1 MDEFVEWYFSDANKS
16 VDKDDKKAT
25 KDAYDNGKITLD
37 QLKGG
42 SIWKR
47 NKVKQME
54 PGKITRLNDDFL
66 GYQATIPH
74 KKQAEENVKATKDQP
89 KSGSIWKRVK
99 ANPMLDKITRLNDSL
114 DQATIAQKK
123 QAEENAKAEKAEKVK
138 KAEEAKKAEAVKK
151 SQTPKDDS
159 EKQGTTST
167 TLDATSASKD
177 IQSIME
183 TANNYADVKPT
194 VKVSPF
200 FWKNI
205 DYMLEDAKS
214 AAMKEEA
221 SDNTKEEDSDN
232 TKEKD
237 SAKKKEKDS
246 AKKQELLKKLKSQ
259 KAELYADHIL
269 KTLANLAYST
279 SNWTGAEAGH
289 NPAHEMTSSQADL
302 YKNIQ
307 NQAYANQIG
316 KIKDYDIKQQT
327 DRTDAVNNVFNE
339 YLERQVASKWK
350 AWSNDSRFKDA
361 KGNIDYIKMFDS
373 LDINEKQY
381 LNNIMKSKLASLN
394 ENSSIEDAAKA
405 FAAYELGPIA
415 TEVLKGA
422 VEATGSGIQRAFNW
436 LKDRL

>member
-1 MDEFVEWYFSDANKS
+1 MDEFVEWYFSDANKLI
-16 VDKDDKKAT
+16 DKDDKKAT
-25 KDAYDNGKITLD
+25 KNAYDNGKITLD

-47 NKVKQME
+47 NKVNQMK
-54 PGKITRLNDDFL
+54 PGQITRLNDDFL
-66 GYQATIPH
+66 GYQA
-74 KKQAEENVKATKDQP
+74 A
-89 KSGSIWKRVK
+89 
-99 ANPMLDKITRLNDSL
+99 
-114 DQATIAQKK
+114 IAQKK
-123 QAEENAKAEKAEKVK
+123 QAEENAKAEKA
-138 KAEEAKKAEAVKK
+138 KKAEAIKK
-151 SQTPKDDS
+151 AEKAKKPQTPKDDS
-159 EKQGTTST
+159 KKQDTSSASEDDSEKQ
-167 TLDATSASKD
+167 DATSASKD
-177 IQSIME
+177 LQTIME
-183 TANNYADVKPT
+183 TASNYADVKPT
-194 VKVSPF
+194 AKVSPF

-205 DYMLEDAKS
+205 DYMLENDKS
-214 AAMKEEA
+214 AAMKEE
-221 SDNTKEEDSDN
+221 
-232 TKEKD
+232 
-237 SAKKKEKDS
+237 DS

-269 KTLANLAYST
+269 KSLANLAYST

-327 DRTDAVNNVFNE
+327 DRTDTVNKVFND
-339 YLERQVASKWK
+339 YLNRQVASKWK

-373 LDINEKQY
+373 LDIDEKRY
-381 LNNIMKSKLASLN
+381 LNGIMKSKLASLD
-394 ENSSIEDAAKA
+394 ENSSIEDVAKA
-405 FAAYELGPIA
+405 FAASELGPIA

-422 VEATGSGIQRAFNW
+422 VEATGSGIQKAFNW

>member
-1 MDEFVEWYFSDANKS
+1 MDEFVEWYFSDANKAI
-16 VDKDDKKAT
+16 DKDDKKAT

-47 NKVKQME
+47 NKVNKMK

-66 GYQATIPH
+66 GYQA
-74 KKQAEENVKATKDQP
+74 A
-89 KSGSIWKRVK
+89 
-99 ANPMLDKITRLNDSL
+99 
-114 DQATIAQKK
+114 IAQKK
-123 QAEENAKAEKAEKVK
+123 QAEENAKAEKA
-138 KAEEAKKAEAVKK
+138 KAEKAKVANKP
-151 SQTPKDDS
+151 QTPKDDS
-159 EKQGTTST
+159 KKQEATST
-167 TLDATSASKD
+167 KQDATSASEDDPKKQDATSASKD
-177 IQSIME
+177 IQNIME
-183 TANNYADVKPT
+183 TIDNYADVKPT

-205 DYMLEDAKS
+205 DYMLENDKS
-214 AAMKEEA
+214 AAMKEE
-221 SDNTKEEDSDN
+221 
-232 TKEKD
+232 
-237 SAKKKEKDS
+237 DS

-269 KTLANLAYST
+269 KSLANLAYST

-316 KIKDYDIKQQT
+316 KIKDYDIKQQI
-327 DRTDAVNNVFNE
+327 DRTDTINKIFNE
-339 YLERQVASKWK
+339 YLSRQVTSKWK

-373 LDINEKQY
+373 LDIDEKQY
-381 LNNIMKSKLASLN
+381 LNGLMKSKLASLD
-394 ENSSIEDAAKA
+394 ENSSIEDVAKA
-405 FAAYELGPIA
+405 FAAHELGSIA

-422 VEATGSGIQRAFNW
+422 VKATGSGIQSAFNW

>member
-1 MDEFVEWYFSDANKS
+1 MDEFVKWYFSDANKS
-16 VDKDDKKAT
+16 IDEDDKKAT

-47 NKVKQME
+47 NKVNQMK

-66 GYQATIPH
+66 GYQA
-74 KKQAEENVKATKDQP
+74 A
-89 KSGSIWKRVK
+89 
-99 ANPMLDKITRLNDSL
+99 
-114 DQATIAQKK
+114 IAQKK
-123 QAEENAKAEKAEKVK
+123 QAEENAKAEKAK
-138 KAEEAKKAEAVKK
+138 KAETVKKAEAVNKP
-151 SQTPKDDS
+151 QTPKDDS
-159 EKQGTTST
+159 EKQNATSEKQDT
-167 TLDATSASKD
+167 ESASKD
-177 IQSIME
+177 DSKKQDAESASEDIRNIME

-205 DYMLEDAKS
+205 DYMLENDKD
-214 AAMKEEA
+214 AAM
-221 SDNTKEEDSDN
+221 
-232 TKEKD
+232 
-237 SAKKKEKDS
+237 KEKDS

-269 KTLANLAYST
+269 KSLANLAYST

-302 YKNIQ
+302 YKNIH

-327 DRTDAVNNVFNE
+327 DRTDTVNKVFND
-339 YLERQVASKWK
+339 YLNRQVAAKWK

-373 LDINEKQY
+373 LDIDEKQY
-381 LNNIMKSKLASLN
+381 LNGLMKSKLAGLD

-405 FAAYELGPIA
+405 FAGYELGPIA

-422 VEATGSGIQRAFNW
+422 VEATGTGIQKAFNW

>member
-1 MDEFVEWYFSDANKS
+1 MDEFVKWYFSDANKS
-16 VDKDDKKAT
+16 IDKDDKKAT

-37 QLKGG
+37 QLKSG
-42 SIWKR
+42 SIWKH
-47 NKVKQME
+47 NKVNQMK
-54 PGKITRLNDDFL
+54 PGQITRLNDDFM
-66 GYQATIPH
+66 GYQATTTQ
-74 KKQAEENVKATKDQP
+74 KKQTEENVKATKDQP
-89 KSGSIWKRVK
+89 KSGSIWKRIEV
-99 ANPMLDKITRLNDSL
+99 NPLKLGKTTRLNDDSL
-114 DQATIAQKK
+114 DQAAKAQKK
-123 QAEENAKAEKAEKVK
+123 QAEENAKAE
-138 KAEEAKKAEAVKK
+138 EAKKAEAANKP
-151 SQTPKDDS
+151 QTPKDDS
-159 EKQGTTST
+159 KKQNATSEKQ
-167 TLDATSASKD
+167 DAESASKD
-177 IQSIME
+177 LQTIME
-183 TANNYADVKPT
+183 TASNYADVKPT

-205 DYMLEDAKS
+205 DYMLENDKS
-214 AAMKEEA
+214 AAMKEE
-221 SDNTKEEDSDN
+221 DSV
-232 TKEKD
+232 
-237 SAKKKEKDS
+237 
-246 AKKQELLKKLKSQ
+246 KKQELLKKLKSQ

-269 KTLANLAYST
+269 KSLANLAYST

-327 DRTDAVNNVFNE
+327 DRTDTVNKVFND
-339 YLERQVASKWK
+339 YLDRQVASKWK

-373 LDINEKQY
+373 LDIDEKQY
-381 LNNIMKSKLASLN
+381 LNGIMKSKLASLD

-405 FAAYELGPIA
+405 FAGYELGPIA

-422 VEATGSGIQRAFNW
+422 VEATGAGIQSAFNW

>member
-1 MDEFVEWYFSDANKS
+1 MDEFVKWYFSDANKS
-16 VDKDDKKAT
+16 IDKDDKKAT

-37 QLKGG
+37 QLKSG
-42 SIWKR
+42 SIWKH
-47 NKVKQME
+47 NKVNQMK
-54 PGKITRLNDDFL
+54 PGQITRLNDDFM
-66 GYQATIPH
+66 GYQATTTQ
-74 KKQAEENVKATKDQP
+74 KKQTEENVKATKDQP
-89 KSGSIWKRVK
+89 KSGSIWKRIEV
-99 ANPMLDKITRLNDSL
+99 NPLKLGKTTRLNDDSL
-114 DQATIAQKK
+114 DQAAKAQKK
-123 QAEENAKAEKAEKVK
+123 QAEENAKAE
-138 KAEEAKKAEAVKK
+138 EAKKAEAANKP
-151 SQTPKDDS
+151 QTPKDDS
-159 EKQGTTST
+159 KKQNATSEKQ
-167 TLDATSASKD
+167 DAESASKD
-177 IQSIME
+177 LQTIME
-183 TANNYADVKPT
+183 TIGNYADVKPT

-205 DYMLEDAKS
+205 DYMLENDKS
-214 AAMKEEA
+214 AAMKEE
-221 SDNTKEEDSDN
+221 DSV
-232 TKEKD
+232 
-237 SAKKKEKDS
+237 
-246 AKKQELLKKLKSQ
+246 KKQELLKKLKSQ

-269 KTLANLAYST
+269 KSLANLAYST

-327 DRTDAVNNVFNE
+327 DRTDTVNKVFND
-339 YLERQVASKWK
+339 YLDRQVASKWK

-373 LDINEKQY
+373 LDIDEKQY
-381 LNNIMKSKLASLN
+381 LNGIMKSKLASLD

-405 FAAYELGPIA
+405 FAGYELGPIA

-422 VEATGSGIQRAFNW
+422 VEATGAGIQSAFNW

>member
-16 VDKDDKKAT
+16 IDKDDKKAT

-47 NKVKQME
+47 NKVNQMK
-54 PGKITRLNDDFL
+54 PGQITRLNDDFL
-66 GYQATIPH
+66 GYQA
-74 KKQAEENVKATKDQP
+74 A
-89 KSGSIWKRVK
+89 
-99 ANPMLDKITRLNDSL
+99 
-114 DQATIAQKK
+114 IAQKK
-123 QAEENAKAEKAEKVK
+123 QAEENAKAENAKAEKA
-138 KAEEAKKAEAVKK
+138 KAVNKP
-151 SQTPKDDS
+151 QTPKDDS
-159 EKQGTTST
+159 KKQ
-167 TLDATSASKD
+167 DAESASKD
-177 IQSIME
+177 IRDIME
-183 TANNYADVKPT
+183 TASNYADVKPT

-205 DYMLEDAKS
+205 DYMLENDKS
-214 AAMKEEA
+214 AAMKEE
-221 SDNTKEEDSDN
+221 
-232 TKEKD
+232 
-237 SAKKKEKDS
+237 DS

-269 KTLANLAYST
+269 KSLANLAYST

-327 DRTDAVNNVFNE
+327 DRTDTVNKVFND
-339 YLERQVASKWK
+339 YLNRQVASKWK

-373 LDINEKQY
+373 LDIDEKQY
-381 LNNIMKSKLASLN
+381 LNGLMKSKLAGLD

-405 FAAYELGPIA
+405 FAGYELGPIA
-415 TEVLKGA
+415 TEVLKSA
-422 VEATGSGIQRAFNW
+422 VEATGSGIQSAFNW

>member
-16 VDKDDKKAT
+16 IDKDDKKAT

-37 QLKGG
+37 QLKSG

-47 NKVKQME
+47 NKVNQMK
-54 PGKITRLNDDFL
+54 PGQITRLNDDFL
-66 GYQATIPH
+66 GYQATIAQ
-74 KKQAEENVKATKDQP
+74 KKQAEENVKAE
-89 KSGSIWKRVK
+89 
-99 ANPMLDKITRLNDSL
+99 A
-114 DQATIAQKK
+114 A
-123 QAEENAKAEKAEKVK
+123 K
-138 KAEEAKKAEAVKK
+138 KAEEAKKAEAANKP
-151 SQTPKDDS
+151 QTPKDDS
-159 EKQGTTST
+159 KKQDAASEKQEAASASEDDSEKQ
-167 TLDATSASKD
+167 DAESASKD
-177 IQSIME
+177 LQTIME
-183 TANNYADVKPT
+183 TASNYADVKPT

-205 DYMLEDAKS
+205 DYMLENDKS
-214 AAMKEEA
+214 AAMKEE
-221 SDNTKEEDSDN
+221 
-232 TKEKD
+232 
-237 SAKKKEKDS
+237 DS

-269 KTLANLAYST
+269 KSLANLAYST

-307 NQAYANQIG
+307 NQAYANQIS

-327 DRTDAVNNVFNE
+327 DRTDTVNKVFND
-339 YLERQVASKWK
+339 YLNRQVASKWK

-373 LDINEKQY
+373 LDIDEKQY
-381 LNNIMKSKLASLN
+381 LNGIMKSKLASLD

-405 FAAYELGPIA
+405 FAGYELGPIA
-415 TEVLKGA
+415 TEVLKSA
-422 VEATGSGIQRAFNW
+422 VEATGFGIQSAFNW

>member
-1 MDEFVEWYFSDANKS
+1 MDEFVKWYFSDANKS
-16 VDKDDKKAT
+16 IDENDKKAT

-37 QLKGG
+37 QLKSG
-42 SIWKR
+42 SIWKL
-47 NKVKQME
+47 NKVNQMK
-54 PGKITRLNDDFL
+54 PGQITRLNDDFL
-66 GYQATIPH
+66 SYQATIPQ

-89 KSGSIWKRVK
+89 KSGSIWKRIEI
-99 ANPMLDKITRLNDSL
+99 NPLKLGKTTKLNDDSL
-114 DQATIAQKK
+114 DKAAIAQKK
-123 QAEENAKAEKAEKVK
+123 QAEENAKAEAAK
-138 KAEEAKKAEAVKK
+138 KAEEAKKAKAVNKP
-151 SQTPKDDS
+151 QTPKDDS
-159 EKQGTTST
+159 KKQDATST
-167 TLDATSASKD
+167 KQDAESASKD
-177 IQSIME
+177 IRDIME
-183 TANNYADVKPT
+183 TASNYADVKPT

-205 DYMLEDAKS
+205 DYMLENDKS
-214 AAMKEEA
+214 AAMKEE
-221 SDNTKEEDSDN
+221 
-232 TKEKD
+232 
-237 SAKKKEKDS
+237 DS

-269 KTLANLAYST
+269 KSLANLAYST

-327 DRTDAVNNVFNE
+327 DRTDTVNKVFND
-339 YLERQVASKWK
+339 YLDRQVASKWK
-350 AWSNDSRFKDA
+350 EWSNDSRFKDA

-373 LDINEKQY
+373 LDIDEKQY
-381 LNNIMKSKLASLN
+381 LNGLMKSKLAGLD

-405 FAAYELGPIA
+405 FAGYELGPIA

-422 VEATGSGIQRAFNW
+422 VEATGAGIQSAFNW

>member
-1 MDEFVEWYFSDANKS
+1 MDEFVKWYFSDANKA
-16 VDKDDKKAT
+16 VEENDKKAT

-42 SIWKR
+42 SIWKH
-47 NKVKQME
+47 NKVNQMK
-54 PGKITRLNDDFL
+54 PGQITRLNDDFL
-66 GYQATIPH
+66 GYQATITQ
-74 KKQAEENVKATKDQP
+74 KKQTEENVKATKDKP
-89 KSGSIWKRVK
+89 KSGSIWKRIEI
-99 ANPMLDKITRLNDSL
+99 NPLKLGKTTRLNDDSL
-114 DQATIAQKK
+114 DQAAIAQKK
-123 QAEENAKAEKAEKVK
+123 QAEENAKAEKA
-138 KAEEAKKAEAVKK
+138 KAVNKP
-151 SQTPKDDS
+151 QTPKDDS
-159 EKQGTTST
+159 KKQDAASTSEDDT
-167 TLDATSASKD
+167 KKQDAESASKD
-177 IQSIME
+177 IRNIME
-183 TANNYADVKPT
+183 TASNYADVKPT

-205 DYMLEDAKS
+205 DYMLENDKS
-214 AAMKEEA
+214 AAMKEE
-221 SDNTKEEDSDN
+221 
-232 TKEKD
+232 
-237 SAKKKEKDS
+237 DS

-269 KTLANLAYST
+269 KSLANLAYST

-327 DRTDAVNNVFNE
+327 DRTDTVNKVFND
-339 YLERQVASKWK
+339 YLDRQVAAKWK

-373 LDINEKQY
+373 LDIDEKQY
-381 LNNIMKSKLASLN
+381 LNGIMKSKLASLN

-405 FAAYELGPIA
+405 FAGYELGPIA

-422 VEATGSGIQRAFNW
+422 VEATGSGIQSAFNW

>member
-16 VDKDDKKAT
+16 IDKDDKKAT

-37 QLKGG
+37 QLKSG
-42 SIWKR
+42 SIWKH
-47 NKVKQME
+47 NKVNQMK
-54 PGKITRLNDDFL
+54 PGQITRLNDDFL
-66 GYQATIPH
+66 GYQATIPQ
-74 KKQAEENVKATKDQP
+74 KKQAEENVKATKDKP
-89 KSGSIWKRVK
+89 KSGSIWKRIEV
-99 ANPMLDKITRLNDSL
+99 NPLKLGKTTKLNDDSL
-114 DQATIAQKK
+114 DQAAIAQKK
-123 QAEENAKAEKAEKVK
+123 QAEENAKAEKAKAE
-138 KAEEAKKAEAVKK
+138 KAEEANKP
-151 SQTPKDDS
+151 QTPKDDS
-159 EKQGTTST
+159 KKQDATST
-167 TLDATSASKD
+167 KQDAESASKD
-177 IQSIME
+177 IRDIME
-183 TANNYADVKPT
+183 TASNYADVKPT

-205 DYMLEDAKS
+205 DYMLENDKS
-214 AAMKEEA
+214 AAMKEE
-221 SDNTKEEDSDN
+221 
-232 TKEKD
+232 
-237 SAKKKEKDS
+237 DS

-269 KTLANLAYST
+269 KSLANLAYST

-327 DRTDAVNNVFNE
+327 DRTDTVNKVFND
-339 YLERQVASKWK
+339 YLDRQVASKWK

-373 LDINEKQY
+373 LDIDEKQY
-381 LNNIMKSKLASLN
+381 LNGLMKSKLAGLD

-405 FAAYELGPIA
+405 FAGYELGPIA

-422 VEATGSGIQRAFNW
+422 VEATGAGIQSAFNW

>member
-1 MDEFVEWYFSDANKS
+1 MDEFVKWYFSDANKS
-16 VDKDDKKAT
+16 IDKDDKKAT
-25 KDAYDNGKITLD
+25 KNAYDNGKITSD

-42 SIWKR
+42 FIWKR
-47 NKVKQME
+47 NKVNQME

-66 GYQATIPH
+66 GYQATITQ
-74 KKQAEENVKATKDQP
+74 KKQTEENVKATKDQP
-89 KSGSIWKRVK
+89 KSGSIWKRIK
-99 ANPMLDKITRLNDSL
+99 INPLKLAKTTKLNDDSL
-114 DQATIAQKK
+114 DQAAIAQKK
-123 QAEENAKAEKAEKVK
+123 QAEENAKAEAAK
-138 KAEEAKKAEAVKK
+138 KAEEAKKDEEA
-151 SQTPKDDS
+151 
-159 EKQGTTST
+159 KQ
-167 TLDATSASKD
+167 DATSASKD
-177 IQSIME
+177 IQTIME
-183 TANNYADVKPT
+183 TAGNYADVKPT

-205 DYMLEDAKS
+205 DYMLENDKS
-214 AAMKEEA
+214 AAMKEE
-221 SDNTKEEDSDN
+221 
-232 TKEKD
+232 
-237 SAKKKEKDS
+237 DS

-269 KTLANLAYST
+269 KSLANLAYST

-327 DRTDAVNNVFNE
+327 DRTDTVNKVFND
-339 YLERQVASKWK
+339 YLNRQVASKWK

-373 LDINEKQY
+373 LDIDEKQY
-381 LNNIMKSKLASLN
+381 LNGIMKSKLASLD

-405 FAAYELGPIA
+405 FAGYELGPIA
-415 TEVLKGA
+415 TEILKGA
-422 VEATGSGIQRAFNW
+422 VEATGAGIQSAFNW

>member
-37 QLKGG
+37 QLKSG

-47 NKVKQME
+47 NKVNQMK
-54 PGKITRLNDDFL
+54 PGQITRLNDDFL
-66 GYQATIPH
+66 GYQATTTQ

-89 KSGSIWKRVK
+89 KSGSIWKRIKVNPLELVK
-99 ANPMLDKITRLNDSL
+99 TTRLNDDSL
-114 DQATIAQKK
+114 DQAAIAQKK
-123 QAEENAKAEKAEKVK
+123 QAEENAKAE
-138 KAEEAKKAEAVKK
+138 EAKKAEAANKP
-151 SQTPKDDS
+151 QTPKDDS
-159 EKQGTTST
+159 KKQDATSEKQ
-167 TLDATSASKD
+167 DAESASKD
-177 IQSIME
+177 LQAIME
-183 TANNYADVKPT
+183 TASNYADVKPT

-205 DYMLEDAKS
+205 DYMLENDKS
-214 AAMKEEA
+214 AAMKEE
-221 SDNTKEEDSDN
+221 
-232 TKEKD
+232 
-237 SAKKKEKDS
+237 DS

-269 KTLANLAYST
+269 KSLANLAYST

-307 NQAYANQIG
+307 NQAYANQIS

-327 DRTDAVNNVFNE
+327 DRTDTVNKVFND
-339 YLERQVASKWK
+339 YLNRQVASKWK

-373 LDINEKQY
+373 LDIDEKQY
-381 LNNIMKSKLASLN
+381 LNGIMKSKLASLD

-405 FAAYELGPIA
+405 FAGYELGPIA
-415 TEVLKGA
+415 TEVLKSA
-422 VEATGSGIQRAFNW
+422 VEATGAGIQSAFNW

>member
-1 MDEFVEWYFSDANKS
+1 MDEFVEWYFSDANKLI
-16 VDKDDKKAT
+16 DKDDKKAT

-42 SIWKR
+42 SIWKH
-47 NKVKQME
+47 NKVNQMK
-54 PGKITRLNDDFL
+54 PGQITRLNDDFL
-66 GYQATIPH
+66 GYQATITQ

-89 KSGSIWKRVK
+89 KSDSIWKRIQV
-99 ANPMLDKITRLNDSL
+99 NPLKFGKTTKLNDDSL
-114 DQATIAQKK
+114 DQAAIAQKK
-123 QAEENAKAEKAEKVK
+123 QAEENAKAEAAK
-138 KAEEAKKAEAVKK
+138 KAEEEKKAKAANKP
-151 SQTPKDDS
+151 QTPKDDS
-159 EKQGTTST
+159 KKQDATST
-167 TLDATSASKD
+167 KQDAESASKD
-177 IQSIME
+177 IRDIME
-183 TANNYADVKPT
+183 TASNYADVKPT

-205 DYMLEDAKS
+205 DYMLENDKS
-214 AAMKEEA
+214 AAMKEE
-221 SDNTKEEDSDN
+221 
-232 TKEKD
+232 
-237 SAKKKEKDS
+237 DS

-269 KTLANLAYST
+269 KSLANLAYST

-327 DRTDAVNNVFNE
+327 DRTDTVNKVFND
-339 YLERQVASKWK
+339 YLDRQVASKWK

-373 LDINEKQY
+373 LDIDEKQY
-381 LNNIMKSKLASLN
+381 LNGLMKSKLAGLD

-405 FAAYELGPIA
+405 FAGYELGPIA
-415 TEVLKGA
+415 TEVLKSA
-422 VEATGSGIQRAFNW
+422 VEATGTGIQSAFNW

>member
-1 MDEFVEWYFSDANKS
+1 MDEFVEWYFSDANKAI
-16 VDKDDKKAT
+16 DENDKKAT
-25 KDAYDNGKITLD
+25 KNAYDNGKITLD

-47 NKVKQME
+47 NKVNQMK

-66 GYQATIPH
+66 GYQA
-74 KKQAEENVKATKDQP
+74 A
-89 KSGSIWKRVK
+89 
-99 ANPMLDKITRLNDSL
+99 
-114 DQATIAQKK
+114 IAQKK
-123 QAEENAKAEKAEKVK
+123 QAEENAKADKAKAEKT
-138 KAEEAKKAEAVKK
+138 KAEK
-151 SQTPKDDS
+151 TKDDS
-159 EKQGTTST
+159 KKQDAESTKQDTESTSKDDST
-167 TLDATSASKD
+167 KQDAESASKD
-177 IQSIME
+177 IRNIME

-205 DYMLEDAKS
+205 DYMLENDKS
-214 AAMKEEA
+214 AAMKEE
-221 SDNTKEEDSDN
+221 
-232 TKEKD
+232 
-237 SAKKKEKDS
+237 DS

-269 KTLANLAYST
+269 RSLANLAYST

-327 DRTDAVNNVFNE
+327 DRTDTVNKVFND
-339 YLERQVASKWK
+339 YLNRQVASKWK

-361 KGNIDYIKMFDS
+361 KGNMDYIKMFDS
-373 LDINEKQY
+373 LDIDEKQY
-381 LNNIMKSKLASLN
+381 LNGLMKSKLAGLD

-405 FAAYELGPIA
+405 FAGYELGPIA
-415 TEVLKGA
+415 TEILKGA
-422 VEATGSGIQRAFNW
+422 VEATGSGIQSAFNW

>member
-1 MDEFVEWYFSDANKS
+1 MDEFVEWYFSDANES
-16 VDKDDKKAT
+16 IDEDDKKAT
-25 KDAYDNGKITLD
+25 KNAYDNGKITKG
-37 QLKGG
+37 QLKSGL
-42 SIWKR
+42 IWKD
-47 NKVKQME
+47 NKVNKMK
-54 PGKITRLNDDFL
+54 PGQITRLNDDFL
-66 GYQATIPH
+66 SYQATMPQ

-89 KSGSIWKRVK
+89 KSGSIWKRIEVNPLKLVK
-99 ANPMLDKITRLNDSL
+99 ATKE
-114 DQATIAQKK
+114 AAKAQKK
-123 QAEENAKAEKAEKVK
+123 QAEENAKAEAAK
-138 KAEEAKKAEAVKK
+138 KAEEANKP
-151 SQTPKDDS
+151 QTPKDDS
-159 EKQGTTST
+159 KKQDAASEKQ
-167 TLDATSASKD
+167 DAESASKD
-177 IQSIME
+177 IRDIME
-183 TANNYADVKPT
+183 TASNYADVKPT

-205 DYMLEDAKS
+205 DYMLENDKS
-214 AAMKEEA
+214 AAMKEE
-221 SDNTKEEDSDN
+221 
-232 TKEKD
+232 
-237 SAKKKEKDS
+237 DS

-269 KTLANLAYST
+269 KSLANLAYST

-327 DRTDAVNNVFNE
+327 DRTDTVNKVFND
-339 YLERQVASKWK
+339 YLDRQVASKWK

-373 LDINEKQY
+373 LDIDEKQY
-381 LNNIMKSKLASLN
+381 LNGIMKSKLAGLD

-405 FAAYELGPIA
+405 FAGYELGPIA

-422 VEATGSGIQRAFNW
+422 VEATGSGIQSAFNW

>member
-1 MDEFVEWYFSDANKS
+1 MDEFVEWYFSDANKA
-16 VDKDDKKAT
+16 VDENDKKAT

-37 QLKGG
+37 QLKSG

-47 NKVKQME
+47 NKVNQMK
-54 PGKITRLNDDFL
+54 PGQITRLNDDFL
-66 GYQATIPH
+66 GYQATTTQ

-89 KSGSIWKRVK
+89 KSGSIWKRIKV
-99 ANPMLDKITRLNDSL
+99 NPLELGKTTRLNDDSL
-114 DQATIAQKK
+114 DQAAIAQKK
-123 QAEENAKAEKAEKVK
+123 QAEENAKAEKA
-138 KAEEAKKAEAVKK
+138 KAEKAKAVNKP
-151 SQTPKDDS
+151 QTPKDDS
-159 EKQGTTST
+159 KKQDAASEKQDTEST
-167 TLDATSASKD
+167 KQDATSASKD
-177 IQSIME
+177 LQTIME
-183 TANNYADVKPT
+183 TASNYADVKPT

-205 DYMLEDAKS
+205 DYMLENDKS
-214 AAMKEEA
+214 AAMKEE
-221 SDNTKEEDSDN
+221 
-232 TKEKD
+232 
-237 SAKKKEKDS
+237 DS

-269 KTLANLAYST
+269 KSLANLAYST

-307 NQAYANQIG
+307 NQAYANQIS

-327 DRTDAVNNVFNE
+327 DRTDTVNKVFND
-339 YLERQVASKWK
+339 YLNRQVASKWK

-373 LDINEKQY
+373 LDIDEKQY
-381 LNNIMKSKLASLN
+381 LNGIMKSKLANLD

-405 FAAYELGPIA
+405 FAGYELGPIA
-415 TEVLKGA
+415 TEVLKSA
-422 VEATGSGIQRAFNW
+422 VEATGSGIQSAFNW

>member
-1 MDEFVEWYFSDANKS
+1 MDEFVKWYFSDANKS
-16 VDKDDKKAT
+16 IDEDDKKAT
-25 KDAYDNGKITLD
+25 KKAYDNGKITSD
-37 QLKGG
+37 QLKSG

-47 NKVKQME
+47 NKVSKMK
-54 PGKITRLNDDFL
+54 PGKITRLNGDFL
-66 GYQATIPH
+66 GYQA
-74 KKQAEENVKATKDQP
+74 EENGKIASDQP
-89 KSGSIWKRVK
+89 KSGSAWNKVYKMKPGQI
-99 ANPMLDKITRLNDSL
+99 PGLNVDSL
-114 DQATIAQKK
+114 GHQSAIAQKKQAEEAAIAQKK
-123 QAEENAKAEKAEKVK
+123 QAEENAKAENAE
-138 KAEEAKKAEAVKK
+138 AAKKAEAANK

-159 EKQGTTST
+159 KKQDTEST
-167 TLDATSASKD
+167 KQDAESASKD
-177 IQSIME
+177 LQDIME

-205 DYMLEDAKS
+205 DYMLENDKS
-214 AAMKEEA
+214 AAMKEE
-221 SDNTKEEDSDN
+221 
-232 TKEKD
+232 
-237 SAKKKEKDS
+237 DS

-269 KTLANLAYST
+269 KSLANLAYST

-302 YKNIQ
+302 YKNIH
-307 NQAYANQIG
+307 NQAYANQIS

-327 DRTDAVNNVFNE
+327 DRTDTVNSVFND
-339 YLERQVASKWK
+339 YLNRQVAAKWK
-350 AWSNDSRFKDA
+350 AWSNDSKFKDA

-381 LNNIMKSKLASLN
+381 LNGLMKSKLVNLD

-405 FAAYELGPIA
+405 FAGIELGPIA
-415 TEVLKGA
+415 TEILKGA
-422 VEATGSGIQRAFNW
+422 VEATGSGIQKAFNW

>member
-1 MDEFVEWYFSDANKS
+1 MDEFVEWYFSDANKA
-16 VDKDDKKAT
+16 VDENDKKAT

-47 NKVKQME
+47 NKVNQMK
-54 PGKITRLNDDFL
+54 PGQITRLNDDFL
-66 GYQATIPH
+66 GYQATTTQ

-89 KSGSIWKRVK
+89 KSGSIWKRIKV
-99 ANPMLDKITRLNDSL
+99 NPLELGKTTRLNDDSL
-114 DQATIAQKK
+114 DQAAIAQKK
-123 QAEENAKAEKAEKVK
+123 QAEENAKAEAANKP
-138 KAEEAKKAEAVKK
+138 
-151 SQTPKDDS
+151 QTPKDDS
-159 EKQGTTST
+159 KKQDATSEKQ
-167 TLDATSASKD
+167 DAESASKD
-177 IQSIME
+177 LQTIME
-183 TANNYADVKPT
+183 TASNYADVKPT

-205 DYMLEDAKS
+205 DYMLENDKS
-214 AAMKEEA
+214 AAMKEE
-221 SDNTKEEDSDN
+221 
-232 TKEKD
+232 
-237 SAKKKEKDS
+237 DS

-269 KTLANLAYST
+269 KSLANLAYST

-307 NQAYANQIG
+307 NQAYANQIS

-327 DRTDAVNNVFNE
+327 DRTDTVNKVFND
-339 YLERQVASKWK
+339 YLDRQVASKWK

-373 LDINEKQY
+373 LDIDEKQY
-381 LNNIMKSKLASLN
+381 LNGIMKSKLANLD

-405 FAAYELGPIA
+405 FAGYELGPIA
-415 TEVLKGA
+415 TEVLKSA
-422 VEATGSGIQRAFNW
+422 VEATGSGIQSAFNW

>member
-1 MDEFVEWYFSDANKS
+1 MDEFVKWYFSDANKAI
-16 VDKDDKKAT
+16 DNDDKKAT
-25 KDAYDNGKITLD
+25 KKAYDNGKITLD

-47 NKVKQME
+47 NKVNQMK

-66 GYQATIPH
+66 GYQA
-74 KKQAEENVKATKDQP
+74 A
-89 KSGSIWKRVK
+89 
-99 ANPMLDKITRLNDSL
+99 
-114 DQATIAQKK
+114 IAQKK
-123 QAEENAKAEKAEKVK
+123 QAEENAKAEKAKVVNK
-138 KAEEAKKAEAVKK
+138 PQTPDKP
-151 SQTPKDDS
+151 QTPKDDAKKQDIAS
-159 EKQGTTST
+159 EKQ
-167 TLDATSASKD
+167 DATSASEDDSKKQD
-177 IQSIME
+177 AESASEDLRTIME

-205 DYMLEDAKS
+205 DYMLENDKS
-214 AAMKEEA
+214 AAMKEE
-221 SDNTKEEDSDN
+221 
-232 TKEKD
+232 
-237 SAKKKEKDS
+237 DS

-269 KTLANLAYST
+269 KSLANLAYST

-327 DRTDAVNNVFNE
+327 DRTDTVNSVFND
-339 YLERQVASKWK
+339 YLNRQVAAKWK

-373 LDINEKQY
+373 LDIDEKQY
-381 LNNIMKSKLASLN
+381 LNGLMKSKLAGLD

-405 FAAYELGPIA
+405 FAGYELGPIA

-422 VEATGSGIQRAFNW
+422 VEATGSGLQKAFNW

>member
-16 VDKDDKKAT
+16 IDKDDKKAT

-47 NKVKQME
+47 NKVNQMK
-54 PGKITRLNDDFL
+54 PGQITKLNDDFL
-66 GYQATIPH
+66 GYQA
-74 KKQAEENVKATKDQP
+74 A
-89 KSGSIWKRVK
+89 
-99 ANPMLDKITRLNDSL
+99 
-114 DQATIAQKK
+114 IAQKK
-123 QAEENAKAEKAEKVK
+123 QAEENAKAAKKAKAEKA
-138 KAEEAKKAEAVKK
+138 KAANKP
-151 SQTPKDDS
+151 QTPKDDS
-159 EKQGTTST
+159 EKQ
-167 TLDATSASKD
+167 DATSASKD
-177 IQSIME
+177 LQTIME
-183 TANNYADVKPT
+183 TASNYADVKPT

-205 DYMLEDAKS
+205 DYMLENDKS
-214 AAMKEEA
+214 AAMKEE
-221 SDNTKEEDSDN
+221 
-232 TKEKD
+232 
-237 SAKKKEKDS
+237 DS

-269 KTLANLAYST
+269 KSLANLAYST

-289 NPAHEMTSSQADL
+289 NPAHEMTSSQADR

-316 KIKDYDIKQQT
+316 KIKDYDIKQQI
-327 DRTDAVNNVFNE
+327 DRTDIVNSVFND
-339 YLERQVASKWK
+339 YLNRQVASKWK

-373 LDINEKQY
+373 LDIDEKQY
-381 LNNIMKSKLASLN
+381 LNGIMKSKLAGLD

-405 FAAYELGPIA
+405 FAGYELGPIA

-422 VEATGSGIQRAFNW
+422 VEATGSGIQSAFNW

>member
-1 MDEFVEWYFSDANKS
+1 MDEFVKWYFSDANKAI
-16 VDKDDKKAT
+16 DENDKKAT
-25 KDAYDNGKITLD
+25 KNAYDNGKITLD

-47 NKVKQME
+47 NKVNQMK

-66 GYQATIPH
+66 GYQATI
-74 KKQAEENVKATKDQP
+74 
-89 KSGSIWKRVK
+89 
-99 ANPMLDKITRLNDSL
+99 
-114 DQATIAQKK
+114 AQKN
-123 QAEENAKAEKAEKVK
+123 QAEENAKAEKAKKAEAPK
-138 KAEEAKKAEAVKK
+138 KAEEANKP
-151 SQTPKDDS
+151 QTPKDDS
-159 EKQGTTST
+159 EKQDTTST
-167 TLDATSASKD
+167 KQDTTSTSQDATSASKD
-177 IQSIME
+177 LQNIME

-205 DYMLEDAKS
+205 DYMLENDKS
-214 AAMKEEA
+214 AAM
-221 SDNTKEEDSDN
+221 
-232 TKEKD
+232 
-237 SAKKKEKDS
+237 KEKDS

-269 KTLANLAYST
+269 KSLANLAYST

-327 DRTDAVNNVFNE
+327 DRTDTVNKVFND
-339 YLERQVASKWK
+339 YLNRQVAAKWK

-373 LDINEKQY
+373 LDIDEKQY
-381 LNNIMKSKLASLN
+381 LNGLMKSKLAGLD

-405 FAAYELGPIA
+405 FAGYELGPIA

-422 VEATGSGIQRAFNW
+422 VEATGTGIQKAFDW

>member
-16 VDKDDKKAT
+16 IDTDDKKAT
-25 KDAYDNGKITLD
+25 KNAYDKGKITLD

-47 NKVKQME
+47 NKVNQMK
-54 PGKITRLNDDFL
+54 PGQITRLNDDFL
-66 GYQATIPH
+66 GYQA
-74 KKQAEENVKATKDQP
+74 A
-89 KSGSIWKRVK
+89 
-99 ANPMLDKITRLNDSL
+99 
-114 DQATIAQKK
+114 IAQKK
-123 QAEENAKAEKAEKVK
+123 QAEENAKAEKAK
-138 KAEEAKKAEAVKK
+138 KAKKAKVVNKP
-151 SQTPKDDS
+151 QTPKDDS
-159 EKQGTTST
+159 KKQNATSVSEDDSEKQ
-167 TLDATSASKD
+167 DASSASKD
-177 IQSIME
+177 LQTIME
-183 TANNYADVKPT
+183 TASNYADVKPT

-205 DYMLEDAKS
+205 DYMLENDKS
-214 AAMKEEA
+214 AAMKEE
-221 SDNTKEEDSDN
+221 
-232 TKEKD
+232 
-237 SAKKKEKDS
+237 DS

-269 KTLANLAYST
+269 KSLANLAYST

-307 NQAYANQIG
+307 NQAYANQIS

-327 DRTDAVNNVFNE
+327 DRTDTVNKVFND
-339 YLERQVASKWK
+339 YFNRQVAAKWK

-373 LDINEKQY
+373 LDIDEKQY
-381 LNNIMKSKLASLN
+381 LNGLMKSKLAGLD
-394 ENSSIEDAAKA
+394 ENSSMEDAAKA
-405 FAAYELGPIA
+405 FAGYELGPIA
-415 TEVLKGA
+415 TEILKGA
-422 VEATGSGIQRAFNW
+422 VEATGSGIQSAFNW

>member
-1 MDEFVEWYFSDANKS
+1 MDEFVEWYFSDANKA
-16 VDKDDKKAT
+16 VDENDKKAT

-37 QLKGG
+37 QLKSG

-47 NKVKQME
+47 NKVNQMK
-54 PGKITRLNDDFL
+54 PGQITRLNDDFL
-66 GYQATIPH
+66 GYQATTTQ

-89 KSGSIWKRVK
+89 KSGSIWKRIKV
-99 ANPMLDKITRLNDSL
+99 NPLELGKTTRLNDDSL
-114 DQATIAQKK
+114 DQAAIAQKK
-123 QAEENAKAEKAEKVK
+123 QAEENAKAE
-138 KAEEAKKAEAVKK
+138 EAKKAEAANKP
-151 SQTPKDDS
+151 QTPKDDS
-159 EKQGTTST
+159 KKQDATSEKQ
-167 TLDATSASKD
+167 DAESASKD
-177 IQSIME
+177 LQTIME
-183 TANNYADVKPT
+183 TASNYADVKPT

-205 DYMLEDAKS
+205 DYMLENDKS
-214 AAMKEEA
+214 AAMKEE
-221 SDNTKEEDSDN
+221 
-232 TKEKD
+232 
-237 SAKKKEKDS
+237 DS

-269 KTLANLAYST
+269 KSLANLAYST

-307 NQAYANQIG
+307 NQAYANQIS

-327 DRTDAVNNVFNE
+327 DRTDTVNKVFND
-339 YLERQVASKWK
+339 YLNRQVASKWK

-373 LDINEKQY
+373 LDIDEKQY
-381 LNNIMKSKLASLN
+381 LNGIMKSKLANLD

-405 FAAYELGPIA
+405 FAGYELGPIA
-415 TEVLKGA
+415 TEVLKSA
-422 VEATGSGIQRAFNW
+422 VEATGAGIQSAFNW

>member
-16 VDKDDKKAT
+16 IDKDDKKAT

-47 NKVKQME
+47 NKVNQMK
-54 PGKITRLNDDFL
+54 PGQITKLNDDFL
-66 GYQATIPH
+66 GYQA
-74 KKQAEENVKATKDQP
+74 A
-89 KSGSIWKRVK
+89 
-99 ANPMLDKITRLNDSL
+99 
-114 DQATIAQKK
+114 IAQKK
-123 QAEENAKAEKAEKVK
+123 QAEENAKA
-138 KAEEAKKAEAVKK
+138 AKKAKAKK
-151 SQTPKDDS
+151 AKAANKPQTPKDDS
-159 EKQGTTST
+159 EKQ
-167 TLDATSASKD
+167 DATSASKD
-177 IQSIME
+177 LQTIME
-183 TANNYADVKPT
+183 TASNYADVKPT

-205 DYMLEDAKS
+205 DYMLENDKS
-214 AAMKEEA
+214 AAMKEE
-221 SDNTKEEDSDN
+221 
-232 TKEKD
+232 
-237 SAKKKEKDS
+237 DS

-269 KTLANLAYST
+269 KSLANLAYST

-289 NPAHEMTSSQADL
+289 NPAHEMTSSQADR

-316 KIKDYDIKQQT
+316 KIKDYDIKQQI
-327 DRTDAVNNVFNE
+327 DRTDIVNSVFND
-339 YLERQVASKWK
+339 YLNRQVASKWK

-373 LDINEKQY
+373 LDIDEKQY
-381 LNNIMKSKLASLN
+381 LNGIMKSKLAGLD

-405 FAAYELGPIA
+405 FAGYELGPIA

-422 VEATGSGIQRAFNW
+422 VEATGSGIQSAFNW

>member
-1 MDEFVEWYFSDANKS
+1 MDEFVEWYFSDANKAI
-16 VDKDDKKAT
+16 DNDDKKAT
-25 KDAYDNGKITLD
+25 KNAYDNGKITLD

-47 NKVKQME
+47 NKVNRMK

-66 GYQATIPH
+66 GYQA
-74 KKQAEENVKATKDQP
+74 A
-89 KSGSIWKRVK
+89 
-99 ANPMLDKITRLNDSL
+99 
-114 DQATIAQKK
+114 IAQKK
-123 QAEENAKAEKAEKVK
+123 QAEENAKAEKA
-138 KAEEAKKAEAVKK
+138 KAEKAKAEKAKAVNKP
-151 SQTPKDDS
+151 QTPKDDS
-159 EKQGTTST
+159 KKQDAASEKQDTESASEDDSKKQ
-167 TLDATSASKD
+167 DAASASKD
-177 IQSIME
+177 LRTIME

-205 DYMLEDAKS
+205 DYMLENDKS
-214 AAMKEEA
+214 AAMKEE
-221 SDNTKEEDSDN
+221 
-232 TKEKD
+232 D
-237 SAKKKEKDS
+237 SAKKK
-246 AKKQELLKKLKSQ
+246 ELLKKLKSQ

-269 KTLANLAYST
+269 KSLANLAYST

-327 DRTDAVNNVFNE
+327 DRTDTVNKVFND
-339 YLERQVASKWK
+339 YLNRQVASKWK
-350 AWSNDSRFKDA
+350 EWSNDSRFKDA

-373 LDINEKQY
+373 LDIDEKQY
-381 LNNIMKSKLASLN
+381 LNGIMKSKLANLD

-405 FAAYELGPIA
+405 FAGYELGPIA

-422 VEATGSGIQRAFNW
+422 VEATGSGIQSAFNW
-436 LKDRL
+436 LKERL

>member
-16 VDKDDKKAT
+16 IDKDDKKAT

-37 QLKGG
+37 QLKSG
-42 SIWKR
+42 SIWKH
-47 NKVKQME
+47 NKVNQMK
-54 PGKITRLNDDFL
+54 PGQITRLNDDFL
-66 GYQATIPH
+66 GYQATTTQ

-89 KSGSIWKRVK
+89 KSGSIWKRIQV
-99 ANPMLDKITRLNDSL
+99 NPLKLGKTTKLNDDSL
-114 DQATIAQKK
+114 DQAAIAQKK
-123 QAEENAKAEKAEKVK
+123 QAEENAKAEEAE
-138 KAEEAKKAEAVKK
+138 KAEEAKKP
-151 SQTPKDDS
+151 QTPKDDS
-159 EKQGTTST
+159 KKQDATST
-167 TLDATSASKD
+167 KQDAESASKD
-177 IQSIME
+177 IRDIME
-183 TANNYADVKPT
+183 TASNYADVKPT

-205 DYMLEDAKS
+205 DYMLENDKS
-214 AAMKEEA
+214 AAMKEE
-221 SDNTKEEDSDN
+221 
-232 TKEKD
+232 
-237 SAKKKEKDS
+237 DS

-269 KTLANLAYST
+269 KSLANLAYST

-327 DRTDAVNNVFNE
+327 DRTDTVNKVFND
-339 YLERQVASKWK
+339 YLDRQVASKWK
-350 AWSNDSRFKDA
+350 EWSNDSRFKDA

-373 LDINEKQY
+373 LDIDEKQY
-381 LNNIMKSKLASLN
+381 LNGIMKSKLASLD

-405 FAAYELGPIA
+405 FAGYELGPIA

-422 VEATGSGIQRAFNW
+422 VEATGAGIQSAFNW

>member
-1 MDEFVEWYFSDANKS
+1 MDEFVKWYFSDANKA
-16 VDKDDKKAT
+16 VDENDKKAT

-37 QLKGG
+37 QLKSG

-47 NKVKQME
+47 NKVSKMK
-54 PGKITRLNDDFL
+54 PGQITRLNDDFL
-66 GYQATIPH
+66 GYQATIPQ

-89 KSGSIWKRVK
+89 KSGSIWKHIK
-99 ANPMLDKITRLNDSL
+99 INPLELGKTTRLNDDSL
-114 DQATIAQKK
+114 DQAAIAQKK
-123 QAEENAKAEKAEKVK
+123 QAEENAKAE
-138 KAEEAKKAEAVKK
+138 EAKKAEAANKP
-151 SQTPKDDS
+151 QTPKDDS
-159 EKQGTTST
+159 KKQDAAST
-167 TLDATSASKD
+167 KQDASSASKD
-177 IQSIME
+177 LQTIME
-183 TANNYADVKPT
+183 TASNYADVKPT

-205 DYMLEDAKS
+205 DYMLENDKS
-214 AAMKEEA
+214 AAMKEE
-221 SDNTKEEDSDN
+221 
-232 TKEKD
+232 
-237 SAKKKEKDS
+237 DS

-269 KTLANLAYST
+269 KSLANLAYST

-307 NQAYANQIG
+307 NQAYANQIS

-327 DRTDAVNNVFNE
+327 DRTDTVNKVFND
-339 YLERQVASKWK
+339 YLNRQVASKWK

-373 LDINEKQY
+373 LDIDEKQY
-381 LNNIMKSKLASLN
+381 LNGIMKSKLANLD

-405 FAAYELGPIA
+405 FAGYELGPIA
-415 TEVLKGA
+415 TEVLKSA
-422 VEATGSGIQRAFNW
+422 VKATGAGIQSAFNW

>member
-16 VDKDDKKAT
+16 IDKDDKKAT

-37 QLKGG
+37 QLKSG

-66 GYQATIPH
+66 GYQATITQ

-89 KSGSIWKRVK
+89 KSGSIWKRIEV
-99 ANPMLDKITRLNDSL
+99 NPLKLGKTTRLNDDSI
-114 DQATIAQKK
+114 DQAAIAQKK
-123 QAEENAKAEKAEKVK
+123 QAEENAKAEA
-138 KAEEAKKAEAVKK
+138 AKKAEAANKP
-151 SQTPKDDS
+151 QTPKDDS
-159 EKQGTTST
+159 KKQ
-167 TLDATSASKD
+167 DATSTKQDAASASED
-177 IQSIME
+177 IRNIME
-183 TANNYADVKPT
+183 TASNYADVKPT

-205 DYMLEDAKS
+205 DYMLENDKS
-214 AAMKEEA
+214 AAMKEE
-221 SDNTKEEDSDN
+221 
-232 TKEKD
+232 
-237 SAKKKEKDS
+237 DS

-269 KTLANLAYST
+269 KSLANLAYST

-327 DRTDAVNNVFNE
+327 DRTDTVNKVFND
-339 YLERQVASKWK
+339 YLDRQVASKWK

-373 LDINEKQY
+373 LDIDEKQY
-381 LNNIMKSKLASLN
+381 LNGLMKSKLAGLD

-405 FAAYELGPIA
+405 FAGYELGPIA

-422 VEATGSGIQRAFNW
+422 VEATGSGIQSAFNW

>member
-16 VDKDDKKAT
+16 IDKDDKKAT

-37 QLKGG
+37 QLKSG
-42 SIWKR
+42 SIWKH
-47 NKVKQME
+47 NKVNQMK
-54 PGKITRLNDDFL
+54 PGQITRLNDDFL
-66 GYQATIPH
+66 GYQATITQ
-74 KKQAEENVKATKDQP
+74 KKQAEENVKAAKDQP
-89 KSGSIWKRVK
+89 KSDSIWKRIQVNPLKLGK
-99 ANPMLDKITRLNDSL
+99 ATKLNDDSL
-114 DQATIAQKK
+114 DQAAIAQKN
-123 QAEENAKAEKAEKVK
+123 QAEENAKAEAAK
-138 KAEEAKKAEAVKK
+138 KAEEAKKAKAANKP
-151 SQTPKDDS
+151 QTPKDDS
-159 EKQGTTST
+159 KKQDATST
-167 TLDATSASKD
+167 KQDAESASKD
-177 IQSIME
+177 IRDIME
-183 TANNYADVKPT
+183 TASNYADVKPT

-205 DYMLEDAKS
+205 DYMLENDKS
-214 AAMKEEA
+214 AAMKEE
-221 SDNTKEEDSDN
+221 
-232 TKEKD
+232 
-237 SAKKKEKDS
+237 DS

-269 KTLANLAYST
+269 KSLANLAYST

-327 DRTDAVNNVFNE
+327 DRTDTVNKVFND
-339 YLERQVASKWK
+339 YLDRQVASKWK

-373 LDINEKQY
+373 LDIDEKQY
-381 LNNIMKSKLASLN
+381 LNGIMKSKLASLD
-394 ENSSIEDAAKA
+394 ESSSIEDAAKA
-405 FAAYELGPIA
+405 FAGYELGPIA

-422 VEATGSGIQRAFNW
+422 VEATGAGIQSAFNW

>member
-1 MDEFVEWYFSDANKS
+1 MDEFVEWYFSDANKA
-16 VDKDDKKAT
+16 VDENDKKAT

-37 QLKGG
+37 QLKSG
-42 SIWKR
+42 SIWKL
-47 NKVKQME
+47 NKVNQMK
-54 PGKITRLNDDFL
+54 PGQITRLNDDFL
-66 GYQATIPH
+66 GYQATTTQ

-89 KSGSIWKRVK
+89 KSGSIWKRIKV
-99 ANPMLDKITRLNDSL
+99 NPLELSTRLNDDFL
-114 DQATIAQKK
+114 GYQAAIAQKK
-123 QAEENAKAEKAEKVK
+123 QAEENAKAE
-138 KAEEAKKAEAVKK
+138 EAKKAEAANKP
-151 SQTPKDDS
+151 QTPKDDS
-159 EKQGTTST
+159 KKQNATSEKQ
-167 TLDATSASKD
+167 DAESASKD
-177 IQSIME
+177 LQTIME
-183 TANNYADVKPT
+183 TASNYADVKPT

-205 DYMLEDAKS
+205 DYMLENDKA
-214 AAMKEEA
+214 AAMKEE
-221 SDNTKEEDSDN
+221 
-232 TKEKD
+232 
-237 SAKKKEKDS
+237 DS

-269 KTLANLAYST
+269 KSLANLAYST

-327 DRTDAVNNVFNE
+327 DRTDTVNKVFND
-339 YLERQVASKWK
+339 YLNRQVASKWK

-373 LDINEKQY
+373 LDIDEKQY
-381 LNNIMKSKLASLN
+381 LNGIMKSKLANLD

-405 FAAYELGPIA
+405 FAGYELGPIA

-422 VEATGSGIQRAFNW
+422 VEATGAGIQSAFNW

>member
-1 MDEFVEWYFSDANKS
+1 MDEFVKWYFSDANKS
-16 VDKDDKKAT
+16 IDKDDKKAT
-25 KDAYDNGKITLD
+25 KNAYDNGKITLD
-37 QLKGG
+37 QLKSG
-42 SIWKR
+42 SIWKS

-66 GYQATIPH
+66 GYQATIPQ

-89 KSGSIWKRVK
+89 KSGSIWKRIQV
-99 ANPMLDKITRLNDSL
+99 NPLKLGKTTKLNDDSL
-114 DQATIAQKK
+114 DQAAIAQKK
-123 QAEENAKAEKAEKVK
+123 QAEENAKAEAAK
-138 KAEEAKKAEAVKK
+138 KAEEAKKAKAANKP
-151 SQTPKDDS
+151 QTPKDDS
-159 EKQGTTST
+159 KKQDATST
-167 TLDATSASKD
+167 KQDAESASKD
-177 IQSIME
+177 IRDIME
-183 TANNYADVKPT
+183 TASNYADVKPT

-205 DYMLEDAKS
+205 DYMLENDKS
-214 AAMKEEA
+214 AAMKEE
-221 SDNTKEEDSDN
+221 
-232 TKEKD
+232 
-237 SAKKKEKDS
+237 DS

-269 KTLANLAYST
+269 KSLANLAYST

-327 DRTDAVNNVFNE
+327 DRTDTVNKVFND
-339 YLERQVASKWK
+339 YLDRQVASKWK

-373 LDINEKQY
+373 LDIDEKQY
-381 LNNIMKSKLASLN
+381 LNGLMKSKLAGLD

-405 FAAYELGPIA
+405 FAGYELGPIA

-422 VEATGSGIQRAFNW
+422 VEATGSGIQSAFNW

>member
-1 MDEFVEWYFSDANKS
+1 MDEFVEWYFSDANKA
-16 VDKDDKKAT
+16 VDENDKKAT

-47 NKVKQME
+47 NKVNQMK
-54 PGKITRLNDDFL
+54 PGQITRLNDDFL
-66 GYQATIPH
+66 GYQATTTQ

-89 KSGSIWKRVK
+89 KSGSIWKRIKV
-99 ANPMLDKITRLNDSL
+99 NPLELGKTTRLNDDSL
-114 DQATIAQKK
+114 DQAAIAQKK
-123 QAEENAKAEKAEKVK
+123 QAEENAKAEAANKP
-138 KAEEAKKAEAVKK
+138 
-151 SQTPKDDS
+151 QTPKDDS
-159 EKQGTTST
+159 KKQDATSEKQ
-167 TLDATSASKD
+167 DAESASKD
-177 IQSIME
+177 LQTIME
-183 TANNYADVKPT
+183 TASNYADVKPT

-205 DYMLEDAKS
+205 DYMLENDKS
-214 AAMKEEA
+214 AAMKEE
-221 SDNTKEEDSDN
+221 
-232 TKEKD
+232 
-237 SAKKKEKDS
+237 DS

-269 KTLANLAYST
+269 KSLANLAYST

-307 NQAYANQIG
+307 NQAYANQIS

-327 DRTDAVNNVFNE
+327 DRTDTVNKVFND
-339 YLERQVASKWK
+339 YLNRQVASKWK

-373 LDINEKQY
+373 LDIDEKQY
-381 LNNIMKSKLASLN
+381 LNGIMKSKLANLD

-405 FAAYELGPIA
+405 FAGYELGPIA

-422 VEATGSGIQRAFNW
+422 VEATGSGIQSAFNW

>member
-16 VDKDDKKAT
+16 IDKDDKKAT
-25 KDAYDNGKITLD
+25 KNAYDNGKITLD

-47 NKVKQME
+47 NKVNQME

-66 GYQATIPH
+66 GYQA
-74 KKQAEENVKATKDQP
+74 A
-89 KSGSIWKRVK
+89 
-99 ANPMLDKITRLNDSL
+99 
-114 DQATIAQKK
+114 IAQKK
-123 QAEENAKAEKAEKVK
+123 QAEENAKAEKA
-138 KAEEAKKAEAVKK
+138 KAEKAKAEKAKAAKKAEAVNKP
-151 SQTPKDDS
+151 QTPKDDS
-159 EKQGTTST
+159 KKQ
-167 TLDATSASKD
+167 DAVSASKD
-177 IQSIME
+177 LQTIME
-183 TANNYADVKPT
+183 TASNYADVKPT

-205 DYMLEDAKS
+205 DYMLENDKS
-214 AAMKEEA
+214 AAMKEE
-221 SDNTKEEDSDN
+221 
-232 TKEKD
+232 
-237 SAKKKEKDS
+237 DS
-246 AKKQELLKKLKSQ
+246 AKKQELLNKLKSQ

-269 KTLANLAYST
+269 KSLANLAYST

-327 DRTDAVNNVFNE
+327 DRTDTVNKVFNE
-339 YLERQVASKWK
+339 YLDRQVASKWK
-350 AWSNDSRFKDA
+350 EWSNDSRFKDA

-373 LDINEKQY
+373 LDIDEKQY
-381 LNNIMKSKLASLN
+381 LNGLMKSKLAGLD

-405 FAAYELGPIA
+405 FAGYELGPIA
-415 TEVLKGA
+415 TEVLKSA
-422 VEATGSGIQRAFNW
+422 VEATGTGIQSAFNW

>member
-1 MDEFVEWYFSDANKS
+1 MDEFVEWYFSDANKAI
-16 VDKDDKKAT
+16 DKDDKKAT

-47 NKVKQME
+47 NKVNQMK

-66 GYQATIPH
+66 GYQA
-74 KKQAEENVKATKDQP
+74 A
-89 KSGSIWKRVK
+89 
-99 ANPMLDKITRLNDSL
+99 
-114 DQATIAQKK
+114 IAQKK
-123 QAEENAKAEKAEKVK
+123 QAEENAKAEKAKVANK
-138 KAEEAKKAEAVKK
+138 P
-151 SQTPKDDS
+151 QTPKDDS
-159 EKQGTTST
+159 KKQEATSASEDDPKKQDAT
-167 TLDATSASKD
+167 SASEDDPKKQDATSASKD
-177 IQSIME
+177 IQNIME
-183 TANNYADVKPT
+183 TIDNYADVKPT

-205 DYMLEDAKS
+205 DYMLENDKS
-214 AAMKEEA
+214 AAMKEE
-221 SDNTKEEDSDN
+221 
-232 TKEKD
+232 
-237 SAKKKEKDS
+237 DS

-269 KTLANLAYST
+269 KSLANLAYST

-316 KIKDYDIKQQT
+316 KIKDYDIKQQI
-327 DRTDAVNNVFNE
+327 DRTDTINKIFNE
-339 YLERQVASKWK
+339 YLSRQVTSKWK

-373 LDINEKQY
+373 LDIDEKQY
-381 LNNIMKSKLASLN
+381 LNGLMKSKLASLD
-394 ENSSIEDAAKA
+394 ENSSIEDVAKA
-405 FAAYELGPIA
+405 FAAHELGSIA

-422 VEATGSGIQRAFNW
+422 VKATGSGIQSAFNW

>member
-16 VDKDDKKAT
+16 IDTDDKKAT
-25 KDAYDNGKITLD
+25 KKAYDNGKITSD

-47 NKVKQME
+47 NKVNQMK
-54 PGKITRLNDDFL
+54 PGQITRLNDDFL
-66 GYQATIPH
+66 GYQA
-74 KKQAEENVKATKDQP
+74 A
-89 KSGSIWKRVK
+89 
-99 ANPMLDKITRLNDSL
+99 
-114 DQATIAQKK
+114 IAQKK
-123 QAEENAKAEKAEKVK
+123 QAEENAKAEN
-138 KAEEAKKAEAVKK
+138 AKKAEAVNKP
-151 SQTPKDDS
+151 QTPKDDS
-159 EKQGTTST
+159 KKQNATSEKQDTSSASEDDSEKQ
-167 TLDATSASKD
+167 DATSASKD
-177 IQSIME
+177 IRNIME

-205 DYMLEDAKS
+205 DYMLENDKDS
-214 AAMKEEA
+214 AMKE
-221 SDNTKEEDSDN
+221 T
-232 TKEKD
+232 
-237 SAKKKEKDS
+237 DS

-269 KTLANLAYST
+269 KSLANLAYST

-307 NQAYANQIG
+307 NQAYANQIS

-327 DRTDAVNNVFNE
+327 DRIDTVTKVFNE
-339 YLERQVASKWK
+339 YLNRQVAAKWK

-373 LDINEKQY
+373 LDIDEKQY
-381 LNNIMKSKLASLN
+381 LNGIMKSKLAGLD
-394 ENSSIEDAAKA
+394 ENSSMEDAAKA
-405 FAAYELGPIA
+405 FAGYELGPIA
-415 TEVLKGA
+415 TEILKGA
-422 VEATGSGIQRAFNW
+422 VEATGSGIQSAFNW

>member
-1 MDEFVEWYFSDANKS
+1 MDEFVEWYFSDANKA
-16 VDKDDKKAT
+16 VDENDKKAT
-25 KDAYDNGKITLD
+25 KNAYDNGKITLD

-47 NKVKQME
+47 NKVNQMK

-66 GYQATIPH
+66 GYQA
-74 KKQAEENVKATKDQP
+74 A
-89 KSGSIWKRVK
+89 
-99 ANPMLDKITRLNDSL
+99 
-114 DQATIAQKK
+114 IAQKK
-123 QAEENAKAEKAEKVK
+123 QAEENAKAEKAKVVNK
-138 KAEEAKKAEAVKK
+138 P
-151 SQTPKDDS
+151 QTPKDDS
-159 EKQGTTST
+159 KKQDTESTKQDAESTSKDDST
-167 TLDATSASKD
+167 KQDAESASKD
-177 IQSIME
+177 LRNIME

-205 DYMLEDAKS
+205 DYMLENDKA
-214 AAMKEEA
+214 AAMKEE
-221 SDNTKEEDSDN
+221 
-232 TKEKD
+232 
-237 SAKKKEKDS
+237 DS

-269 KTLANLAYST
+269 KSLANLAYST

-289 NPAHEMTSSQADL
+289 NPAHEMVSSQADL
-302 YKNIQ
+302 YKNIH
-307 NQAYANQIG
+307 NQAYANQIN
-316 KIKDYDIKQQT
+316 KIKDYDIKQQI
-327 DRTDAVNNVFNE
+327 DRTDTINSVFNN

-373 LDINEKQY
+373 LDIDEKQY
-381 LNNIMKSKLASLN
+381 LNGLMKSKLAGLD

-405 FAAYELGPIA
+405 FAGYKLGPIA
-415 TEVLKGA
+415 TEVLKDA
-422 VEATGSGIQRAFNW
+422 VEATGAGIQSAFNW

>member
-1 MDEFVEWYFSDANKS
+1 MDEFVEWYFSDANNA

-25 KDAYDNGKITLD
+25 KNAYDNGKITLD
-37 QLKGG
+37 QLKSG

-47 NKVKQME
+47 NKVNKMK
-54 PGKITRLNDDFL
+54 PGQITRLNDDFL
-66 GYQATIPH
+66 GYQA
-74 KKQAEENVKATKDQP
+74 A
-89 KSGSIWKRVK
+89 
-99 ANPMLDKITRLNDSL
+99 
-114 DQATIAQKK
+114 IAQKK
-123 QAEENAKAEKAEKVK
+123 QAEENAKAEKA
-138 KAEEAKKAEAVKK
+138 KAEKAKAEKAKAVNKP
-151 SQTPKDDS
+151 QTPKDDS
-159 EKQGTTST
+159 KKQDAASEKQEAASASEDDSEKR
-167 TLDATSASKD
+167 DAVSASKD
-177 IQSIME
+177 LQTIME
-183 TANNYADVKPT
+183 TAGNYADVKPT

-205 DYMLEDAKS
+205 DYMLENDKS
-214 AAMKEEA
+214 AAMKEE
-221 SDNTKEEDSDN
+221 
-232 TKEKD
+232 
-237 SAKKKEKDS
+237 DS

-269 KTLANLAYST
+269 KSLANLAYST

-307 NQAYANQIG
+307 NQAYANQMS

-327 DRTDAVNNVFNE
+327 DRTDTVNKVFND
-339 YLERQVASKWK
+339 YLDRQVASKWK

-373 LDINEKQY
+373 LDIDEKQY
-381 LNNIMKSKLASLN
+381 LNGIMKSKLASLD

-405 FAAYELGPIA
+405 FAGYELGPIA

-422 VEATGSGIQRAFNW
+422 VEATGAGIQSAFNW